1 MSGLGGDKLAEG
13 NFPGSL
19 QAFGS
24 IQCTLATGGP
34 FPLKRYRIRALGKWH
49 SLCSLRKQITEPRAL
64 AALRFPCQIRLS
76 RLAPA
81 AHFEQSECHW
91 ALDTGDGGGPLLP

>member
-1 MSGLGGDKLAEG
+1 MDAPDKSRFRFFEPEALA
-13 NFPGSL
+13 
-19 QAFGS
+19 
-24 IQCTLATGGP
+24 
-34 FPLKRYRIRALGKWH
+34 KWH

-91 ALDTGDGGGPLLP
+91 ALADYYTAKKLG